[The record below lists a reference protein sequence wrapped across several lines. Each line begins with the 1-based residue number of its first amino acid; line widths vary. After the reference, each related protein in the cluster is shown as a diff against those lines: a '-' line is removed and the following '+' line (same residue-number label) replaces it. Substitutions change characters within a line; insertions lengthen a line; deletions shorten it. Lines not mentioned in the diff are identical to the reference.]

1 MLTRYRKP
9 RPLSKTYLRVMTV
22 VFILLVFMCSEDY
35 SALAIQ
41 GEGITY
47 VNCAMD
53 NGQYVYETKQ
63 EIQSNLR
70 ANTNGSVGLKF
81 KGLKDRYCF

>member
-9 RPLSKTYLRVMTV
+9 RPSSKTYLTAVMTV
-22 VFILLVFMCSEDY
+22 MFILLVFMCSEDY

-47 VNCAMD
+47 VNCAID
-53 NGQYVYETKQ
+53 NGQYVYAMKL
-63 EIQSNLR
+63 NK
-70 ANTNGSVGLKF
+70 KF
-81 KGLKDRYCF
+81 KAIVGQTLMVQWAKILKA